1 VTVRA
6 FYDSKFQI
14 LFAIVLVLFFSGV
27 SCVSVNIGG
36 GTLEKSTGVVYTS
49 PDSGFKVIKNSR
61 ADIAW
66 NNGSTGSTIAFQST
80 CGDTTDA
87 RLESIA
93 EDLFNGFEQRKDL
106 HDERIPFD
114 GREALSHEVEGKV
127 DGVLTRVHAIIY
139 KKNGCS
145 YILTFV
151 SLAKGD
157 VADNARKAAITGDV
171 AQFER
176 FTSSFK
182 AP

>member
-1 VTVRA
+1 MTVRA

-14 LFAIVLVLFFSGV
+14 LFAIVLVLFMSGV

-36 GTLEKSTGVVYTS
+36 GKTERSSGVGYTN
-49 PDSGFKVIKNSR
+49 PGGGFKPIKNER
-61 ADIAW
+61 ADFAW

-87 RLESIA
+87 SLESIA
-93 EDLFNGFEQRKDL
+93 EDLFNGFEQRKEL
-106 HDERIPFD
+106 RDERIPFD
-114 GREALSHEVEGKV
+114 GREALSREVEGKV
-127 DGVLTRVHAIIY
+127 DGVMTRVQALIY
-139 KKNGCS
+139 KKNSCS

-151 SLAKGD
+151 ALKKGAVADTSHKAAINGD
-157 VADNARKAAITGDV
+157 VAE
-171 AQFER
+171 FER